1 MFIFEPMVDTT
12 WKMSVHVFVCAMGI
26 DFASNYDFSVVIF
39 RFAQCMVLFLLDS
52 MTKDTTSI
60 FPSSFP

>member
-1 MFIFEPMVDTT
+1 MFIFVV
-12 WKMSVHVFVCAMGI
+12 SVHVFVCVMGI

-39 RFAQCMVLFLLDS
+39 RFAQFMVLFLLDS

-60 FPSSFP
+60 FPSSLP